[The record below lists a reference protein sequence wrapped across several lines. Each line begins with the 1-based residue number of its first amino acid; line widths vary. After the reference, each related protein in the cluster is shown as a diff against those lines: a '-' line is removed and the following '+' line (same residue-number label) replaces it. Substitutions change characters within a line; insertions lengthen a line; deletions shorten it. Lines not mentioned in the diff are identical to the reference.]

1 MATRV
6 ITSLINGYQPCPSV
20 SWATFTSSLTYGVR
34 PLTGSTSRNSYYE
47 ITPAP
52 TGKFKMVVPSEGV
65 FGYLSFITIN
75 VRFNEYKIVL
85 TDGDDS
91 QYLQRSGD
99 IYAGYFYVGYIVD
112 DESHLGSVFLVWQN
126 TNCDRNNI
134 MALLP
139 TTAMYNAIIAEV
151 NGGQWRNVDFGLGSI
166 ESTGLTTEFWTR
178 NMYFHSPDSLCDEEL
193 GYHAVVDWV
202 DSENF
207 PNGTIY
213 TKGDYSIVAERSGS
227 GIGYECRLKFY
238 FNGNVILAVSCG
250 GNSNH
255 RTNVFVCFGINET
268 THRGSIAFALQSV
281 DNYSTSNGYSSSTTG
296 TSAVTNTELAYNWIT
311 AAMPV
316 IYNWKAV
323 EKITGKLGTFNLAQ
337 IVEMNNGNP
346 RDAVS
351 RNDVQL
357 SNAALVS
364 NLIGEIVS
372 DKSNVVVKYF
382 VPDTEYEYV
391 KLVYKVDSAPDSVS
405 DGTAINIDPQN
416 SSTTISGIADNKK
429 RYFVIFTNK
438 NQSEPYEFTAI
449 QGEDDSW
456 HNETINIDGFT
467 STTITASDWDWLIA
481 KSSTTSG
488 KLYTDG
494 SDLLNLEIGT
504 GSLFDNGTFKV
515 TYEKTRTQDPY
526 SGEVNTIQLRF
537 YLNNT
542 QFAIVGSNIDLYSY
556 YGVGFGINEGKG
568 LGQIV
573 VARKESME
581 DTYYI
586 SPYYGNESDPGMANC
601 YEAITS
607 I

>member
-20 SWATFTSSLTYGVR
+20 SWATFTASLTTGVR

-75 VRFNEYKIVL
+75 IRYNENKIVL

-126 TNCDRNNI
+126 TDCNRNNI

-139 TTAMYNAIIAEV
+139 STAMYNAIIAEV

-178 NMYFHSPDSLCDEEL
+178 NMYFHSPDSLCNEEL

-238 FNGNVILAVSCG
+238 FNGNIILDVSCG

-268 THRGSIAFALQSV
+268 THRGSIAFAIQSV

-296 TSAVTNTELAYNWIT
+296 TSAVTNSELAYNWIT

-323 EKITGKLGTFNLAQ
+323 EQIRGKLGTFNLAQ

-351 RNDVQL
+351 RNDIQL

-416 SSTTISGIADNKK
+416 SSVTISGIADNKK

-438 NQSEPYEFTAI
+438 NQSEPYEFTAM

-456 HNETINIDGFT
+456 HNEEVHVSGFNSSTLLITDWFSIQSSDNPNEKYTNGTNLMELTGSGTLIQTEIFKITYEMVTSGGISNLTLNIYDGDTVILTVTEGSYNVDFT
-467 STTITASDWDWLIA
+467 SL
-481 KSSTTSG
+481 
-488 KLYTDG
+488 
-494 SDLLNLEIGT
+494 
-504 GSLFDNGTFKV
+504 
-515 TYEKTRTQDPY
+515 
-526 SGEVNTIQLRF
+526 
-537 YLNNT
+537 
-542 QFAIVGSNIDLYSY
+542 
-556 YGVGFGINEGKG
+556 GFGINSTTSQ
-568 LGQIV
+568 GQIV
-573 VARKESME
+573 LTDHNIMDGK
-581 DTYYI
+581 YYV
-586 SPYYGNESDPGMANC
+586 SPLFASTADEKLAFC
-601 YEAITS
+601 YEAIMS